1 MITVPRVQTDK
12 IPRIERTLLC
22 STVLREVEKF
32 YKNPANVKAFER
44 WKREQLD
51 IRRIMR

>member
-1 MITVPRVQTDK
+1 MITVPRIRTAD

-32 YKNPANVKAFER
+32 YKNPANVKAFEK
-44 WKREQLD
+44 WKRE
-51 IRRIMR
+51 RSKET